1 MRAAPASFGN
11 LKVGDRSRTPTQIVS
26 HVADLYAWAVNLANG
41 TKAWS
46 NHSPGSWQREV
57 SRFHGE
63 LKRFDAY
70 LASTQPLHTSAERL
84 VAGPVADSL
93 QHIGQLTMLRR
104 LAGSPVRG
112 ENYARADILTGR
124 VGQRQAKPVR
134 EFD

>member
-1 MRAAPASFGN
+1 MVEP
-11 LKVGDRSRTPTQIVS
+11 
-26 HVADLYAWAVNLANG
+26 LAG
-41 TKAWS
+41 
-46 NHSPGSWQREV
+46 
-57 SRFHGE
+57 
-63 LKRFDAY
+63 
-70 LASTQPLHTSAERL
+70 L

-112 ENYARADILTGR
+112 ENFARAEILTGR